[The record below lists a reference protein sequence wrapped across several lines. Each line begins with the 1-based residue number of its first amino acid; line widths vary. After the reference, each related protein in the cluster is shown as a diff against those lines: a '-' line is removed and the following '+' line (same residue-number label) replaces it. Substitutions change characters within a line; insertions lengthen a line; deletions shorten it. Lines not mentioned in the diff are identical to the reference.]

1 MIPLPAGRHEAGLAR
16 QAVKNKFIISPC
28 WWLLVIVMIVIV
40 IVITNIV
47 IVLTCQ
53 PPGPVWWRGCWN
65 TLLWGDMRWAD
76 WEIFLVCDH
85 PGLAW
90 SALPCLWCNCIENS
104 WRAPQYKHLVISH
117 ANFTPSNWKS
127 QHGEMLGH
135 KMVVKLCGICTHFSD
150 DKVVTRVTVPIKKI
164 ISL

>member
-1 MIPLPAGRHEAGLAR
+1 MRPPASRSSRGR
-16 QAVKNKFIISPC
+16 QARLTLRNSYQNTTHHCAAPADCHDNDK
-28 WWLLVIVMIVIV
+28 L
-40 IVITNIV
+40 
-47 IVLTCQ
+47 IVLWLELTPDQ
-53 PPGPVWWRGCWN
+53 ANMQGRPDLSSGEP
-65 TLLWGDMRWAD
+65 TLALCA
-76 WEIFLVCDH
+76 VCLCASV
-85 PGLAW
+85 PC
-90 SALPCLWCNCIENS
+90 PCLWCNCIENS
-104 WRAPQYKHLVISH
+104 RRAAQYKHLVISH